1 MTTLI
6 FFPFWRD
13 LDGPQRDTLR
23 NAITLRHVS
32 KGAVLHN
39 GSEDCVGLFLVLK
52 GQLRAY
58 IVSDEGREITLYRLL
73 ERDMCLFSA
82 ACMMNSI
89 QFDITISAERESEVL
104 HIPTKAYQ
112 ALMLQSAPVA
122 NYTNELMASRFTD
135 VMWLLDQILYKRLD
149 ARLAAFL
156 LEESGLD
163 DTKELRLTHEVI
175 AHHLGSARE
184 VVTRML
190 KYFQAE
196 GVVAL
201 SRGGVAI
208 LDERKLAHLA
218 KGACADQFDPNPKN
232 CDIITETT
240 SILAYPMNVNGRSN
254 IVRGERSFQ
263 NVCFYC
269 YTG

>member
-1 MTTLI
+1 MI
-6 FFPFWRD
+6 IDYAGYFPFWKD
-13 LDGPQRDTLR
+13 LIDSQRTALR
-23 NAITLRHVS
+23 NVITFRHVA
-32 KGAVLHN
+32 KGTVLHN
-39 GSEDCVGLFLVLK
+39 GSEDCVGLFLVLE

-73 ERDMCLFSA
+73 KRDMCLFSA

-89 QFDITISAERESEVL
+89 QFGIMISAERDSELL

-112 ALMLQSAPVA
+112 ELMRVSAPVA
-122 NYTNELMASRFTD
+122 NYTNELMASRFSD

-156 LEESGLD
+156 LEESELD
-163 DTKELRLTHEVI
+163 DTRELKLTHETI

-190 KYFQAE
+190 KYFQTE

-201 SRGGVAI
+201 ARGGVAI
-208 LDERKLAHLA
+208 TDEEKLARLA
-218 KGACADQFDPNPKN
+218 EG
-232 CDIITETT
+232 
-240 SILAYPMNVNGRSN
+240 SLR
-254 IVRGERSFQ
+254 
-263 NVCFYC
+263 
-269 YTG
+269 

>member
-1 MTTLI
+1 MI
-6 FFPFWRD
+6 NYADYFPFWKD
-13 LDGPQRDTLR
+13 LTEPQRTTLTH
-23 NAITLRHVS
+23 AITLRHVA
-32 KGAVLHN
+32 KGTILHN
-39 GSEDCVGLFLVLK
+39 GSEDCVGLFLVLQ

-89 QFDITISAERESEVL
+89 QFDITISAERNSEVL

-112 ALMLQSAPVA
+112 ELMLQSAPVA
-122 NYTNELMASRFTD
+122 NYTNELMASRFSD

-156 LEESGLD
+156 LEESELD
-163 DTKELRLTHEVI
+163 ETRELKLTHEAI

-190 KYFQAE
+190 KYFQTE
-196 GVVAL
+196 GIVAL

-208 LDERKLAHLA
+208 MNEGKLARLA
-218 KGACADQFDPNPKN
+218 QG
-232 CDIITETT
+232 
-240 SILAYPMNVNGRSN
+240 SIR
-254 IVRGERSFQ
+254 
-263 NVCFYC
+263 
-269 YTG
+269 

>member
-1 MTTLI
+1 MI
-6 FFPFWRD
+6 DYADFFPFLRD

-218 KGACADQFDPNPKN
+218 KG
-232 CDIITETT
+232 
-240 SILAYPMNVNGRSN
+240 SLR
-254 IVRGERSFQ
+254 
-263 NVCFYC
+263 
-269 YTG
+269 

>member
-1 MTTLI
+1 
-6 FFPFWRD
+6 
-13 LDGPQRDTLR
+13 
-23 NAITLRHVS
+23 
-32 KGAVLHN
+32 
-39 GSEDCVGLFLVLK
+39 
-52 GQLRAY
+52 
-58 IVSDEGREITLYRLL
+58 
-73 ERDMCLFSA
+73 
-82 ACMMNSI
+82 MNSNPS
-89 QFDITISAERESEVL
+89 FDITISAERESEVL

-218 KGACADQFDPNPKN
+218 KG
-232 CDIITETT
+232 
-240 SILAYPMNVNGRSN
+240 SLR
-254 IVRGERSFQ
+254 
-263 NVCFYC
+263 
-269 YTG
+269 

>member
-1 MTTLI
+1 MI
-6 FFPFWRD
+6 NYADYFPFWKD
-13 LDGPQRDTLR
+13 LTEPQRTTL
-23 NAITLRHVS
+23 NHAITLRHAA
-32 KGAVLHN
+32 KGTILHN
-39 GSEDCVGLFLVLK
+39 GSEDCVGLFLVLQ

-89 QFDITISAERESEVL
+89 QFDITISAERNSEVL

-112 ALMLQSAPVA
+112 ELMLQSAPVA
-122 NYTNELMASRFTD
+122 NYTNELMASRFSD

-156 LEESGLD
+156 LEESELD
-163 DTKELRLTHEVI
+163 ETRELKLTHEAI

-190 KYFQAE
+190 KYFQTE
-196 GVVAL
+196 GIVAL

-208 LDERKLAHLA
+208 MNEEKLARLA
-218 KGACADQFDPNPKN
+218 QG
-232 CDIITETT
+232 
-240 SILAYPMNVNGRSN
+240 SIR
-254 IVRGERSFQ
+254 
-263 NVCFYC
+263 
-269 YTG
+269 

>member
-1 MTTLI
+1 MELKELYPVWKELTPRQQALLEQNTV
-6 FFPFWRD
+6 R
-13 LDGPQRDTLR
+13 RR
-23 NAITLRHVS
+23 AR
-32 KGAVLHN
+32 KGERMHTGAE
-39 GSEDCVGLFLVLK
+39 GCEGL
-52 GQLRAY
+52 Y
-58 IVSDEGREITLYRLL
+58 IVTEGVLRVSTLSEEGGREITLYRLL

-218 KGACADQFDPNPKN
+218 KG
-232 CDIITETT
+232 
-240 SILAYPMNVNGRSN
+240 SLR
-254 IVRGERSFQ
+254 
-263 NVCFYC
+263 
-269 YTG
+269 

>member
-1 MTTLI
+1 MI
-6 FFPFWRD
+6 DYADFFPFWRD

-104 HIPTKAYQ
+104 HIPTK
-112 ALMLQSAPVA
+112 
-122 NYTNELMASRFTD
+122 R
-135 VMWLLDQILYKRLD
+135 IR
-149 ARLAAFL
+149 R
-156 LEESGLD
+156 
-163 DTKELRLTHEVI
+163 
-175 AHHLGSARE
+175 
-184 VVTRML
+184 
-190 KYFQAE
+190 
-196 GVVAL
+196 
-201 SRGGVAI
+201 
-208 LDERKLAHLA
+208 
-218 KGACADQFDPNPKN
+218 
-232 CDIITETT
+232 
-240 SILAYPMNVNGRSN
+240 
-254 IVRGERSFQ
+254 
-263 NVCFYC
+263 
-269 YTG
+269 

>member
-1 MTTLI
+1 MI
-6 FFPFWRD
+6 DYAHFFPFWRD

-218 KGACADQFDPNPKN
+218 KG
-232 CDIITETT
+232 
-240 SILAYPMNVNGRSN
+240 SLR
-254 IVRGERSFQ
+254 
-263 NVCFYC
+263 
-269 YTG
+269 

>member
-1 MTTLI
+1 MARSATPCAMRLPCAM
-6 FFPFWRD
+6 FPR
-13 LDGPQRDTLR
+13 
-23 NAITLRHVS
+23 
-32 KGAVLHN
+32 GAVLHN

-218 KGACADQFDPNPKN
+218 KG
-232 CDIITETT
+232 
-240 SILAYPMNVNGRSN
+240 SLR
-254 IVRGERSFQ
+254 
-263 NVCFYC
+263 
-269 YTG
+269 